1 MLYHLI
7 RQIKSHLNLSRVD
20 RDTYISLTV
29 LAGMLTKMFI
39 FNYEYE
45 YHQLYMVGMM
55 HGVFYLTLL
64 SAAIK
69 LTFSYR
75 LSVMMAIVCI
85 SVILDGVNCVSPDA
99 YYLTH
104 SFRREGLLCFSNVYM
119 VVEVVCVLSIFR
131 INAGEWFNKL
141 FINRHIHNH

>member
-7 RQIKSHLNLSRVD
+7 RQIKSHLYLSKLD

-39 FNYEYE
+39 FSHDYD
-45 YHQLYMVGMM
+45 YHTLYLVGML
-55 HGVFYLTLL
+55 HSVCYLVLL
-64 SAAIK
+64 SSAIK

-75 LSVMMAIVCI
+75 LCAMMAIVCF
-85 SVILDGVNCVSPDA
+85 SVILDGVNCVSPNA

-104 SFRREGLLCFSNVYM
+104 SFRREGLFCFSNVYM

-131 INAGEWFNKL
+131 NNISQLVNKL
-141 FINRHIHNH
+141 VSVNHIHNH